1 MNHEIPFTKTAICTK
16 IRDAGS
22 HIRGCKLLH
31 IASFTISSDFS
42 KPRGL
47 AEANTVKRGLQL
59 AYALT
64 TPANFDSGA
73 AA

>member
-1 MNHEIPFTKTAICTK
+1 MKFLLTKTAICAQ

-42 KPRGL
+42 KPHAL
-47 AEANTVKRGLQL
+47 LKPTPYKRGLQL

-64 TPANFDSGA
+64 TPASFDSGA